1 MTFTS
6 DEERRE
12 IAENLRREILYTRGS
27 LGDWWMRLH
36 EAVTGSEDFPCPQET
51 MAAIADLID
60 RPTCT
65 IVHSWQEITPGLDEL
80 DLSDI
85 CGFELSCG
93 HEVQGYEKPKYCS
106 KCGAVVVDED

>member
-60 RPTCT
+60 RPTCR
-65 IVHSWQEITPGLDEL
+65 L
-80 DLSDI
+80 DLTDVETPRKHQGKNLRMQRMRRTCEEI
-85 CGFELSCG
+85 YGKYERCPHCGRW
-93 HEVQGYEKPKYCS
+93 
-106 KCGAVVVDED
+106 